1 MSFSFLLYLS
11 LRPPAEAAGGK
22 FAGYRRFCRALPRA
36 PRRSCKASAEAAIGF
51 LVGFT
56 VAFPPELGEHVAI
69 SHIAPLIL
77 FSQRGKD
84 GLENITVSHITEPE

>member
-1 MSFSFLLYLS
+1 MNFSFLLYLS

-36 PRRSCKASAEAAIGF
+36 PRRSCKASAEAAVGF

-56 VAFPPELGEHVAI
+56 VAFPPRWGSCRI
-69 SHIAPLIL
+69 IAYRAPHLI
-77 FSQRGKD
+77 
-84 GLENITVSHITEPE
+84 